1 MTKNIEIKIHLLSCS
16 MIWQSVLSKQAGK
29 QCKICVVTAFR
40 ILSMM
45 LIL

>member
-1 MTKNIEIKIHLLSCS
+1 MSKSIEIKNTSTELFYDLAKRSFEA
-16 MIWQSVLSKQAGK
+16 AGK

>member
-1 MTKNIEIKIHLLSCS
+1 MTKNIEIKNTSTELFYDLAKRS
-16 MIWQSVLSKQAGK
+16 SKQAGK